1 MSLFNG
7 NNISDLAYS
16 NNTILRTDPMLTEA
30 EKMLVRE
37 AGSTVHYPKGHVIF
51 AAGDIS
57 DRVYLLES
65 GWVKIYR
72 LSTDGRRVTV
82 GSIRSPG
89 EMMGLAETI
98 LGVER
103 TCFAGAIN
111 DVTMVVM
118 TNTRFEELMSQH
130 PFLAIKVAKL
140 LGARMREAESII
152 HEMVCWQAPGRLAL
166 MLIKMGERMGEQT
179 KNGVKINLKL
189 THEEIANMVGTSRQT
204 VTSLLNTFK
213 QERSIVY
220 EGRAIRIVNPDKLA
234 KWVV

>member
-1 MSLFNG
+1 MEGVFEKAFVN
-7 NNISDLAYS
+7 DL
-16 NNTILRTDPMLTEA
+16 
-30 EKMLVRE
+30 EKMLFRE
-37 AGSTVHYPKGHVIF
+37 AGSIVHYPKGHVIF

-57 DRVYLLES
+57 DRIYLIES

-72 LSTDGRRVTV
+72 LSADGRRVTV

-89 EMMGLAETI
+89 ELMGLAETL
-98 LGVER
+98 LGGER
-103 TCFAGAIN
+103 ACFAGAIN
-111 DVTMVVM
+111 NVSLVVLRK
-118 TNTRFEELMSQH
+118 NKFEELLAHH

-166 MLIKMGERMGEQT
+166 MLLKIGDRCGIQT
-179 KNGVKINLKL
+179 NTGVRLNLQL

-213 QERSIVY
+213 QEKSIIT
-220 EGRAIRIVNPDKLA
+220 EGREIKILDPDKLS

>member
-1 MSLFNG
+1 MEGVIQKAFVN
-7 NNISDLAYS
+7 DL
-16 NNTILRTDPMLTEA
+16 
-30 EKMLVRE
+30 EKMLFRE
-37 AGSTVHYPKGHVIF
+37 AGSIVQYPKGHVIF

-57 DRVYLLES
+57 DRIYLIES
-65 GWVKIYR
+65 GWVKIFR
-72 LSTDGRRVTV
+72 LSADGRRVTV

-89 EMMGLAETI
+89 ELMGLAETL
-98 LGVER
+98 LGGDR
-103 TCFAGAIN
+103 ACFAGAIN
-111 DVTMVVM
+111 NVSLVVLRK
-118 TNTRFEELMSQH
+118 NKFEDLLARH

-166 MLIKMGERMGEQT
+166 MLLKIGDRCGIQT
-179 KNGVKINLKL
+179 NTGVRLNLQL

-213 QERSIVY
+213 QEKSIII
-220 EGRAIRIVNPDKLA
+220 EGREIKILDPDKLS

>member
-1 MSLFNG
+1 MTRGDSIGVVFSEEPFVSEL
-7 NNISDLAYS
+7 
-16 NNTILRTDPMLTEA
+16 
-30 EKMLVRE
+30 EKMLIRE

-57 DRVYLLES
+57 DRIYLIES

-72 LSTDGRRVTV
+72 LSADGRRVTV

-89 EMMGLAETI
+89 ELMGLAET
-98 LGVER
+98 LWGGER

-111 DVTMVVM
+111 NVSLVVVRK
-118 TNTRFEELMSQH
+118 NKFEELLAQH
-130 PFLAIKVAKL
+130 PFMAIKVAKL
-140 LGARMREAESII
+140 LGARMREAEAII

-166 MLIKMGERMGEQT
+166 MLMKMGERCGIQT
-179 KNGVKINLKL
+179 KGGIRLNLQL

-204 VTSLLNTFK
+204 VTQLLNTFK
-213 QERSIVY
+213 QERSIVT
-220 EGRAIRIVNPDKLA
+220 EGREIKIVDPDKLS